1 MIKPVTSI
9 LLSAMMAMSGFAVA
23 QTSNIKS
30 GTDGGAGPTGSSG
43 MGDNGKSVRSRAAV
57 KAEGVTSHNKSGTQ
71 GGEGPNADAN
81 ANTDQK
87 ARMGSGSDN
96 RVSLKSRAAVKAE
109 GATSHN
115 KSGTQGGEGPSPDAN
130 PGTANT
136 GRK

>member
-1 MIKPVTSI
+1 MIKPVTTI
-9 LLSAMMAMSGFAVA
+9 FMTAVMAMSGFAVA

-57 KAEGVTSHNKSGTQ
+57 KSESITSHNKSGIQ
-71 GGEGPNADAN
+71 GGEGSNPDVN
-81 ANTDQK
+81 ANTVQK
-87 ARMGSGSDN
+87 ARTGSGGDN
-96 RVSLKSRAAVKAE
+96 RASLKSRAAIKAE

-115 KSGTQGGEGPSPDAN
+115 KSGAQGGEGANPDAN